1 MAVEPR
7 AWVFQV
13 SSSPGGV
20 PKLPRAFDEVAELGL
35 ASDAQR
41 HLKVHGGPR
50 RAVCLYGLE
59 RILALQAE
67 GHPIYP
73 GAVGENLTL
82 VGLDWREV
90 IPGRLLRIGDAI
102 EPELRSYT
110 VPCATI
116 AAAFADGD
124 SRRIDQERHP
134 GWSRLYASVRR
145 GGRVRPGDPV
155 SLH

>member
-1 MAVEPR
+1 MAAEPK

-13 SSSPGGV
+13 NSSLGGV
-20 PKLPRAFDEVAELGL
+20 PKLSRAEDRVAELGL

-41 HLKVHGGPR
+41 HLEVHGGPA

-82 VGLDWREV
+82 AGLDWAELR
-90 IPGRLLRIGDAI
+90 PGRVLRIGDAI
-102 EPELRSYT
+102 ELELTSYT

-124 SRRIDQERHP
+124 SRRIDQGRRP
-134 GWSRLYASVRR
+134 GWSRLYARVRN

-155 SLH
+155 VLD